1 MEESSQLSVISDIAS
16 DNQRRL
22 SLSPQD
28 RGDEIAVG
36 QLKDDAPVTSIP
48 LMECVV
54 DRDNLFTALH
64 YVKRN
69 KGCAGIDGVTVDDLL
84 TFLKHH
90 WPEIKFQL
98 LNGTY
103 RPQPVKQV
111 LIPKPDGGTR
121 KLGIPTVL
129 DRVIQQALLQVIQP
143 EWDRTFSH
151 SSFGFRPYRSAHQ
164 AIQQSRR
171 FINEGKS
178 WVVDMD
184 LEKFFDRVNH
194 DVLMLRVKQ
203 RIEDKRVLK
212 LINGYLKSGAMLGNQ
227 FVETEEGTPQGGP
240 LSPLLA
246 NLLLDDFD
254 KELESRDLD
263 FCRYADD
270 CNIYVKSQR
279 AGERVRRSMT
289 RWLETTLKLS
299 VNQNKSAVA
308 RPWKRS
314 FLGFTF
320 TARGK
325 SKRIKVSEKSLKRFK
340 QRIRIITRRTRG
352 RTVAHIA
359 TDLRLYLL
367 GWKAYFGISMVNS
380 PLRDLDKW
388 IRRKLRCYLWKQWG
402 RSGYRQLRKRGV
414 DRTLAWNT
422 AKSAHGPWR
431 LSHSPALYKA
441 LPKRYFDAL
450 GIPVLVE
457 CK

>member
-1 MEESSQLSVISDIAS
+1 M
-16 DNQRRL
+16 L
-22 SLSPQD
+22 SLSHQD
-28 RGDEIAVG
+28 RGDEINIG
-36 QLKDDAPVTSIP
+36 QLKEDAPVTSIP
-48 LMECVV
+48 LMERVV
-54 DRDNLFTALH
+54 NRDNLLTALH

-69 KGCAGIDGVTVDDLL
+69 KGCAGIDGITVDDLP

-90 WPEIKFQL
+90 WLEVKSQL
-98 LNGTY
+98 LNGSY

-129 DRVIQQALLQVIQP
+129 DRLIQQALLQVIQP

-164 AIQQSRR
+164 AIQQSQR
-171 FINEGKS
+171 FINEGFS

-194 DVLMLRVKQ
+194 DVLMHRVKQ
-203 RIEDKRVLK
+203 RIEDKRVLR
-212 LINGYLKSGAMLGNQ
+212 LINGYLKSGAMLGDQ
-227 FVETEEGTPQGGP
+227 FVDTEEGTPQGGP

-246 NLLLDDFD
+246 NLLLNDFD
-254 KELESRDLD
+254 KELESRGLH

-270 CNIYVKSQR
+270 CNVYVKSQR
-279 AGERVRRSMT
+279 AGERILRSIT
-289 RWLETTLKLS
+289 HWLETKLKLS

-325 SKRIKVSEKSLKRFK
+325 LKRIKVSEKSIKRFK
-340 QRIRIITRRTRG
+340 QRIRAITRRTRG

-359 TDLRLYLL
+359 KDLRRYLL
-367 GWKAYFGISMVNS
+367 GWKAYFGINKVPS

-388 IRRKLRCYLWKQWG
+388 IRRKLRCYIWKQWG

-414 DRTLAWNT
+414 DRFLAWNT

-431 LSHSPALYKA
+431 LSNSPALYKA
-441 LPKRYFDAL
+441 LPKGYFDTL
-450 GIPVLVE
+450 GVPVLVE
-457 CK
+457 CKSLN